1 MQELAIID
9 FETTGTAAG
18 YDRPTELAIAIL
30 RGTTVVDSFSQLMNP
45 GMPIP
50 ANVQALTGITNAMVA
65 RAPSVARVMRE
76 AALFVGQRPL
86 VAHNAAFDSRFW
98 AVELGQLGITR
109 DNPFLCTLRLARRV
123 YPELQSHALQALR
136 LALNLGSH
144 GPAHRAQA
152 DVDVTVALLKRIQ
165 SDLAERAGRP
175 SVDADFLHRVQ
186 QAPRAR
192 LAAVLGG
199 EGLGA

>member
-1 MQELAIID
+1 
-9 FETTGTAAG
+9 
-18 YDRPTELAIAIL
+18 
-30 RGTTVVDSFSQLMNP
+30 VDSFSQLMNP

-123 YPELQSHALQALR
+123 YPHLSSHALQSLR
-136 LALNLGSH
+136 TALNLGSH
-144 GPAHRAQA
+144 GRAHRAQA
-152 DVDVTVALLKRIQ
+152 DVEVTVALLQRIQ
-165 SDLAERAGRP
+165 SDLAERAGQQ
-175 SVDADFLHRVQ
+175 VIDADFLLRVQ

-199 EGLGA
+199 EG

>member
-1 MQELAIID
+1 MQELAVID
-9 FETTGTAAG
+9 FETTGTTAG

-30 RGTTVVDSFSQLMNP
+30 RGSEVVDTFSQLMNP

-50 ANVQALTGITNAMVA
+50 LNVQALTGITNAMVA

-76 AALFVGQRPL
+76 AALFVGPRPL

-98 AVELGQLGITR
+98 SVELGQLGIAQ

-123 YPELQSHALQALR
+123 YPHLSSHALQALR
-136 LALNLGSH
+136 TALNLGSH
-144 GPAHRAQA
+144 GRAHRAQA
-152 DVDVTVALLKRIQ
+152 DVEVTVALLQRIQ
-165 SDLAERAGRP
+165 SDLAERAGQQ
-175 SVDADFLHRVQ
+175 VIDADFLLRVQ

-199 EGLGA
+199 EG

>member
-1 MQELAIID
+1 MQELAVID
-9 FETTGTAAG
+9 FETTGTTAG

-30 RGTTVVDSFSQLMNP
+30 RGSKVVDSFSQLMNP

-50 ANVQALTGITNAMVA
+50 LNVQALTGITNAMVA

-76 AALFVGQRPL
+76 AAMFVGLRPL

-98 AVELGQLGITR
+98 SVELGQLGIAQ

-123 YPELQSHALQALR
+123 YPHLSSHALQALR
-136 LALNLGSH
+136 TALNLGSH
-144 GPAHRAQA
+144 GRAHRAQA
-152 DVDVTVALLKRIQ
+152 DVEVTVALLQRIQ
-165 SDLAERAGRP
+165 SDLAERAGQQ
-175 SVDADFLHRVQ
+175 VIDADFLLRVQ

-199 EGLGA
+199 EG

>member
-1 MQELAIID
+1 MQELAVID
-9 FETTGTAAG
+9 FETTGTTAG

-30 RGTTVVDSFSQLMNP
+30 RGSEVVDAFSQLMNP

-50 ANVQALTGITNAMVA
+50 LNVQALTGITNAMVA

-76 AALFVGQRPL
+76 AALFVGPRPL

-98 AVELGQLGITR
+98 SVELGQLGIAQN
-109 DNPFLCTLRLARRV
+109 NPFLCTLRLARRV
-123 YPELQSHALQALR
+123 YPHLSSHALQALR
-136 LALNLGSH
+136 TALNLGSH
-144 GPAHRAQA
+144 GRAHRAQA
-152 DVDVTVALLKRIQ
+152 DVEVTVALLQRIQ
-165 SDLAERAGRP
+165 SDLAERAGQQ
-175 SVDADFLHRVQ
+175 VIDADFLLRVQ

-199 EGLGA
+199 EG

>member
-1 MQELAIID
+1 MQELAVID
-9 FETTGTAAG
+9 FETTGTTAG

-30 RGTTVVDSFSQLMNP
+30 RGSEVVDTFSQLMNP

-50 ANVQALTGITNAMVA
+50 LNVQALTGITNAMVA

-76 AALFVGQRPL
+76 AALFVGPRPL

-98 AVELGQLGITR
+98 SVELGQLGIAQN
-109 DNPFLCTLRLARRV
+109 NPFLCTLRLARRV
-123 YPELQSHALQALR
+123 YPHLSSHALQALR
-136 LALNLGSH
+136 TALNLGSH
-144 GPAHRAQA
+144 GRAHRAQA
-152 DVDVTVALLKRIQ
+152 DVEVTVALLQRIQ
-165 SDLAERAGRP
+165 SDLAERAGQQ
-175 SVDADFLHRVQ
+175 VIDADFLLRVQ

-199 EGLGA
+199 EG

>member
-1 MQELAIID
+1 MQELAVID
-9 FETTGTAAG
+9 FETTGTTAG

-30 RGTTVVDSFSQLMNP
+30 RGSEVVDSFSQLMNP

-50 ANVQALTGITNAMVA
+50 LNVQALTGITNAMVA

-76 AALFVGQRPL
+76 AAMFVGPRPL

-98 AVELGQLGITR
+98 SVELGQLGIAQN
-109 DNPFLCTLRLARRV
+109 NPFLCTLRLARRV
-123 YPELQSHALQALR
+123 YPHLSSHALQALR
-136 LALNLGSH
+136 TALNLGSH
-144 GPAHRAQA
+144 GRAHRAQA
-152 DVDVTVALLKRIQ
+152 DVEVTVALLQRIQ
-165 SDLAERAGRP
+165 SDLAERAGQQ
-175 SVDADFLHRVQ
+175 VIDADFLLRVQ

-199 EGLGA
+199 EG

>member
-1 MQELAIID
+1 MQELAVID
-9 FETTGTAAG
+9 FETTGTTAG

-30 RGTTVVDSFSQLMNP
+30 RGSEVVDSFSQLMNP

-50 ANVQALTGITNAMVA
+50 LNVQALTGITNAMVA

-76 AALFVGQRPL
+76 AALFVGPRPL

-98 AVELGQLGITR
+98 SVELGQLGMAQ

-123 YPELQSHALQALR
+123 YPHLSSHALQALR
-136 LALNLGSH
+136 TALNLGSH
-144 GPAHRAQA
+144 GRAHRAQA
-152 DVDVTVALLKRIQ
+152 DVEVTVALLQRIQ
-165 SDLAERAGRP
+165 SDLAERAGQQ
-175 SVDADFLHRVQ
+175 VIDADFLLRVQ

-199 EGLGA
+199 EG

>member
-1 MQELAIID
+1 MQELAVID
-9 FETTGTAAG
+9 FETTGTTAG

-30 RGTTVVDSFSQLMNP
+30 RGSEVMDTFSQLMNP

-50 ANVQALTGITNAMVA
+50 LNVQALTGITNAMVA

-76 AALFVGQRPL
+76 AALFVGPRPL

-98 AVELGQLGITR
+98 SVELGQLGIAQ

-123 YPELQSHALQALR
+123 YPHLSSHALQALR
-136 LALNLGSH
+136 TALNLGCH
-144 GPAHRAQA
+144 GRAHRAQA
-152 DVDVTVALLKRIQ
+152 DVEVTVALLQRIQ
-165 SDLAERAGRP
+165 SDLAERAGQQ
-175 SVDADFLHRVQ
+175 VIDADFLLRVQ

-199 EGLGA
+199 EG

>member
-1 MQELAIID
+1 MQELAVID
-9 FETTGTAAG
+9 FETTGTTAG

-30 RGTTVVDSFSQLMNP
+30 RGSEVVDSFSQLMNP

-50 ANVQALTGITNAMVA
+50 PNVQALTGITNAMVA

-76 AALFVGQRPL
+76 AALFVGPRPL

-98 AVELGQLGITR
+98 SVELGQLGMAQ

-123 YPELQSHALQALR
+123 YPHLSSHALQALR
-136 LALNLGSH
+136 TALNLGSH
-144 GPAHRAQA
+144 GRAHRAQA
-152 DVDVTVALLKRIQ
+152 DVEVTVALLQRIQ
-165 SDLAERAGRP
+165 SDLAERAGQQ
-175 SVDADFLHRVQ
+175 VIDADFLLRVQ

-199 EGLGA
+199 EG